1 MFQKNIL
8 PKPYK
13 KGPSMKIYILSRNK
27 ELYSTKRLFE
37 EATAKGWEVRVI
49 DYLKCTIEI
58 MKGELVVNYQG
69 KVLPIPDAIIPR
81 IGASRTFYGAAMVRH
96 FEMLDVFSTTG
107 NLALT
112 RSRDKLRSLQVL
124 SKNDVDMP
132 RTVFASNKS
141 NAKDVIELSGGAPL
155 VLKILEGT
163 QGVGVVLV
171 DSEKAAKS
179 VLDAFY
185 GMDVNLLVQEYIEEA
200 GGADIRAFV
209 VNGEVVGAMKRQGAE
224 GDFRSNLHQGGSAT
238 AYKLNRKEKAT
249 AIAAARAMG
258 LGVCGVDMIPSAR
271 GPLVME
277 VNSSPGLEGIE
288 KSTSINIAA
297 KIMEF
302 IEKSVRPGGP
312 ENLQKRKIKKDNIG
326 A

>member
-1 MFQKNIL
+1 MRV
-8 PKPYK
+8 
-13 KGPSMKIYILSRNK
+13 YILSRNK
-27 ELYSTKRLFE
+27 ELYSTRRLV
-37 EATAKGWEVRVI
+37 EAAEAKKWEVKVI

-58 MKGELVVNYQG
+58 MKGELIINYLG
-69 KVLPIPDAIIPR
+69 KVLPTPDAIIPR

-96 FEMLDVFSTTG
+96 FEMMDVFSTSG
-107 NLALT
+107 NLAIT

-132 RTVFASNKS
+132 KTVFASNKS
-141 NAKDVIELSGGAPL
+141 SAKDVIALSGGAPL

-163 QGVGVVLV
+163 QGVGVVLL

-224 GDFRSNLHQGGSAT
+224 GDFRSNLHQGGSAI
-238 AYKLNRKEKAT
+238 AHKLTRKEKST
-249 AIAAARAMG
+249 AIAAAKAMG

-288 KSTSINIAA
+288 KSTNLDIAG
-297 KIMEF
+297 KIMDY
-302 IEKSVRPGGP
+302 IEKSVVPAS
-312 ENLQKRKIKKDNIG
+312 EASTKKRK
-326 A
+326 

>member
-1 MFQKNIL
+1 MRV
-8 PKPYK
+8 
-13 KGPSMKIYILSRNK
+13 YILSRNK
-27 ELYSTKRLFE
+27 ELYSTKRLVEAAE
-37 EATAKGWEVRVI
+37 ERGWEVRVI
-49 DYLKCTIEI
+49 DYLKCSIEI
-58 MKGELVVNYQG
+58 MKDELKINYLG
-69 KVLPIPDAIIPR
+69 KELPTPDAIIPR

-96 FEMLDVFSTTG
+96 FEMMDVFSVTG
-107 NLALT
+107 SLAIK
-112 RSRDKLRSLQVL
+112 RSRDKLRSLQIL
-124 SKNDVDMP
+124 SKNGVDMP
-132 RTVFASNKS
+132 KTVFASNKS
-141 NAKDVIELSGGAPL
+141 NAKDVIKLSGGAPL

-200 GGADIRAFV
+200 GGADIRALIV
-209 VNGEVVGAMKRQGAE
+209 GGEVVGAMKRQGAE

-238 AYKLNRKEKAT
+238 AYKLSRKEKAM
-249 AIAAARAMG
+249 ALAAAKAMG
-258 LGVCGVDMIPSAR
+258 LGICGVDMIPSSR

-288 KSTSINIAA
+288 KSTKIDIAG
-297 KIMEF
+297 KIMSY
-302 IEKSVRPGGP
+302 IEKNVTPKS
-312 ENLQKRKIKKDNIG
+312 EINAKKRKLKKDSIG

>member
-1 MFQKNIL
+1 MIV
-8 PKPYK
+8 YV
-13 KGPSMKIYILSRNK
+13 LSRNEK
-27 ELYSTKRLFE
+27 LYSTARLV
-37 EATAKGWEVRVI
+37 EAAKAKNWDVKVI

-58 MKGELVVNYQG
+58 MKGELVINYLG
-69 KVLPIPDAIIPR
+69 KVLPTPDAIIPR
-81 IGASRTFYGAAMVRH
+81 IGASRTFYGTAMVRH
-96 FEMLDVFSTTG
+96 FEMMDVFSTAG
-107 NLALT
+107 NLAIA

-124 SKNDVDMP
+124 SKNSVDMP
-132 RTVFASNKS
+132 KTVFASNKS
-141 NAKDVIELSGGAPL
+141 SAKDVIALSGGAPL

-185 GMDVNLLVQEYIEEA
+185 GMDVNLLVQEFIEEA
-200 GGADIRAFV
+200 GGADIRALV
-209 VNGEVVGAMKRQGAE
+209 VGGEVVGAMKRQGAE

-238 AYKLNRKEKAT
+238 SYKLNRKEKST
-249 AIAAARAMG
+249 ALAAAKAMG
-258 LGVCGVDMIPSAR
+258 LGVCGVDMIPSSR

-288 KSTSINIAA
+288 KSTQLDIAG
-297 KIMEF
+297 KIMDY
-302 IEKSVRPGGP
+302 IEKNVTPADP
-312 ENLQKRKIKKDNIG
+312 NKKRRIKRDNIG

>member
-13 KGPSMKIYILSRNK
+13 RGPMRVYILSRNK
-27 ELYSTKRLFE
+27 DLYSTRRLFE
-37 EATAKGWEVRVI
+37 EATAKGWDVKVI

-58 MKGELVVNYQG
+58 MKGELLINYQG
-69 KVLPIPDAIIPR
+69 KLLPIPDAIIPR

-141 NAKDVIELSGGAPL
+141 SAKDVIELSGGAPL

-200 GGADIRAFV
+200 GGADIRALV
-209 VNGEVVGAMKRQGAE
+209 VNGEVVGAMKRQGAD

-249 AIAAARAMG
+249 ALAAARAMG
-258 LGVCGVDMIPSAR
+258 LGVCGVDMIPSSR

-288 KSTSINIAA
+288 KSTNLNIAA
-297 KIMEF
+297 KIMEY
-302 IEKSVRPGGP
+302 IEKSIKPTCSINP
-312 ENLQKRKIKKDNIG
+312 QKRKIKKDNIG

>member
-1 MFQKNIL
+1 
-8 PKPYK
+8 
-13 KGPSMKIYILSRNK
+13 MKVYILSRNK
-27 ELYSTKRLFE
+27 SLYSTQRLV
-37 EATAKGWEVRVI
+37 EAGEAKGWEIRVI
-49 DYLKCTIEI
+49 DYLKCSIEI
-58 MKGELVVNYQG
+58 MKGELKINYQG
-69 KVLPIPDAIIPR
+69 KELPIPDAIIPR
-81 IGASRTFYGAAMVRH
+81 IGASRTFYGTAMVRH
-96 FEMLDVFSTTG
+96 FEMMDVFSVSG
-107 NLALT
+107 NLAIA

-124 SKNDVDMP
+124 SKFDVDMP
-132 RTVFASNKS
+132 KTVFASNKS
-141 NAKDVIELSGGAPL
+141 NAKDIIELSGGAPL

-185 GMDVNLLVQEYIEEA
+185 GMDVNLLVQEFIEEA
-200 GGADIRAFV
+200 GGADIRALV
-209 VNGEVVGAMKRQGAE
+209 VGGEVVGAMKRQGAE

-238 AYKLNRKEKAT
+238 AYKLNRKEKST
-249 AIAAARAMG
+249 ALAAAKAMG

-288 KSTSINIAA
+288 KSTKLDIAG
-297 KIMEF
+297 KIMEH
-302 IEKSVRPGGP
+302 IEKNVTPRCP
-312 ENLQKRKIKKDNIG
+312 ENPTKKRKIKRDNIG

>member
-1 MFQKNIL
+1 L
-8 PKPYK
+8 RVYV
-13 KGPSMKIYILSRNK
+13 LSRDK
-27 ELYSTKRLFE
+27 SLYSTKRLVE
-37 EATAKGWEVRVI
+37 EAEAKGWEVRVI

-58 MKGELVVNYQG
+58 MKGELVINYLGQ
-69 KVLPIPDAIIPR
+69 VLPTPDAIIPR
-81 IGASRTFYGAAMVRH
+81 IGASRTFYGTAMVRH
-96 FEMLDVFSTTG
+96 FEMMEVFSTSG
-107 NLALT
+107 NLAIA

-124 SKNDVDMP
+124 SKNSVDMP
-132 RTVFASNKS
+132 KTVFASNKS
-141 NAKDVIELSGGAPL
+141 SAKDVIALSGGAPL

-200 GGADIRAFV
+200 GGADIRALV
-209 VNGEVVGAMKRQGAE
+209 VDGEVVGAMKRQGAE

-238 AYKLNRKEKAT
+238 AHKLTRKEKST
-249 AIAAARAMG
+249 AIAAAKAMG
-258 LGVCGVDMIPSAR
+258 LGVCGVDMIPSSR

-288 KSTSINIAA
+288 KSTSINIAG
-297 KIMEF
+297 KIMDY
-302 IEKSVRPGGP
+302 IEKSVVPRSK
-312 ENLQKRKIKKDNIG
+312 ENLKKRKIKKDNIG

>member
-8 PKPYK
+8 AKPYK
-13 KGPSMKIYILSRNK
+13 RGPMRVYILSRNK
-27 ELYSTKRLFE
+27 DLYSTRRLFE
-37 EATAKGWEVRVI
+37 EATAKGWDVKVI

-58 MKGELVVNYQG
+58 MKGELLINYQG
-69 KVLPIPDAIIPR
+69 KLLPIPDAIIPR

-96 FEMLDVFSTTG
+96 FEMLEVFSTTG

-124 SKNDVDMP
+124 SRNDVDMP

-141 NAKDVIELSGGAPL
+141 SAKDVIELSGGAPL

-200 GGADIRAFV
+200 GGADIRALV

-249 AIAAARAMG
+249 ALAAARAMG
-258 LGVCGVDMIPSAR
+258 LGVCGVDMIPSSR

-288 KSTSINIAA
+288 KSTNINIAA
-297 KIMEF
+297 KIMEY
-302 IEKSVRPGGP
+302 IEKSVKPTCSINP
-312 ENLQKRKIKKDNIG
+312 QKRKIKKDNIG

>member
-1 MFQKNIL
+1 MR
-8 PKPYK
+8 
-13 KGPSMKIYILSRNK
+13 IYILSRN
-27 ELYSTKRLFE
+27 ENLYSTKRLVQ
-37 EATAKGWEVRVI
+37 EATAKGWEVKVI

-58 MKGELVVNYQG
+58 MKGELLVNYEG
-69 KVLPIPDAIIPR
+69 KLLPIPDAIIPR
-81 IGASRTFYGAAMVRH
+81 IGASKTFYGAAMVRH
-96 FEMLDVFSTTG
+96 FEMQDVFSTTG

-124 SKNDVDMP
+124 SKNDVDLP

-141 NAKDVIELSGGAPL
+141 NAKDVIALSGGAPL

-171 DSEKAAKS
+171 DSKKAAKS

-200 GGADIRAFV
+200 NGTDIRAFIV
-209 VNGEVVGAMKRQGAE
+209 DNEVVGAMKRQGAE
-224 GDFRSNLHQGGSAT
+224 GDFRSNLHQGGSAV
-238 AYKLNRKEKAT
+238 AYKLSRKEKAT

-258 LGVCGVDMIPSAR
+258 LGVCGVDMIPSKR

-288 KSTSINIAA
+288 RSTNINIAQ
-297 KIMEF
+297 KIMDY
-302 IEKSVRPGGP
+302 IEKNIKPKSS
-312 ENLQKRKIKKDNIG
+312 NTQKRKIKKDNIG

>member
-1 MFQKNIL
+1 MRV
-8 PKPYK
+8 
-13 KGPSMKIYILSRNK
+13 YILSRNK
-27 ELYSTKRLFE
+27 ELYSTRRLVE
-37 EATAKGWEVRVI
+37 EAIAMGWEVKVV

-58 MKGELVVNYQG
+58 MKNELVVNYQG
-69 KVLPIPDAIIPR
+69 KILPTPDAIIPR
-81 IGASRTFYGAAMVRH
+81 IGASRTFYGTAMVRH
-96 FEMLDVFSTTG
+96 FEMMEVFSTSG
-107 NLALT
+107 NLAIA

-124 SKNDVDMP
+124 SKNGVDMP

-141 NAKDVIELSGGAPL
+141 SAKDVIALSGGTPL

-171 DSEKAAKS
+171 ESEKAAKS

-185 GMDVNLLVQEYIEEA
+185 GMDVNLLVQEFIEEA

-209 VNGEVVGAMKRQGAE
+209 VGGEVVGAMKRQGAE

-238 AYKLNRKEKAT
+238 IYKLGKKEKK
-249 AIAAARAMG
+249 IALDAAKAMG
-258 LGVCGVDMIPSAR
+258 LGVCGVDMIQSKR

-288 KSTSINIAA
+288 KSTNINIAG
-297 KIMEF
+297 KIMKYIAANVKPKRED
-302 IEKSVRPGGP
+302 E
-312 ENLQKRKIKKDNIG
+312 KRKIKKDKIG

>member
-1 MFQKNIL
+1 
-8 PKPYK
+8 
-13 KGPSMKIYILSRNK
+13 MKVYILSRNPS
-27 ELYSTKRLFE
+27 LYSTQRLV
-37 EATAKGWEVRVI
+37 EAGEQRGWEIRVI

-58 MKGELVVNYQG
+58 IKGELLINYLG
-69 KVLPIPDAIIPR
+69 KKLPVPDAIIPR
-81 IGASRTFYGAAMVRH
+81 IGASRTFYGTAMVRH
-96 FEMLDVFSTTG
+96 FEMMDVFSTSG
-107 NLALT
+107 NLAIA

-124 SKNDVDMP
+124 SKNSVDMP

-141 NAKDVIELSGGAPL
+141 SAKDVIALSGGAPL

-185 GMDVNLLVQEYIEEA
+185 GMDVNLLVQEFIEEA
-200 GGADIRAFV
+200 GGADIRALV
-209 VNGEVVGAMKRQGAE
+209 VGGEVVGAMRRQGAE

-238 AYKLNRKEKAT
+238 SYKLNRKEKST
-249 AIAAARAMG
+249 ALAAAKAMG
-258 LGVCGVDMIPSAR
+258 LGVCGVDMIPSSR

-288 KSTSINIAA
+288 KSTGIDIAG
-297 KIMEF
+297 KIMDY
-302 IEKSVRPGGP
+302 IEKSVPNPGDK
-312 ENLQKRKIKKDNIG
+312 KRRIKRDSIG

>member
-1 MFQKNIL
+1 MR
-8 PKPYK
+8 
-13 KGPSMKIYILSRNK
+13 IYILSRN
-27 ELYSTKRLFE
+27 ENLYSTKRLVE
-37 EATAKGWEVRVI
+37 EATAKGWEVKVI

-58 MKGELVVNYQG
+58 MKGELLVNYEG
-69 KVLPIPDAIIPR
+69 KLLPIPDAIIPR
-81 IGASRTFYGAAMVRH
+81 IGASKTFYGAAMVRH
-96 FEMLDVFSTTG
+96 FEMQDVFSTTG

-124 SKNDVDMP
+124 SKNDVDLP

-141 NAKDVIELSGGAPL
+141 NAKDVIALSGGAPL

-171 DSEKAAKS
+171 DSKKAAKS

-200 GGADIRAFV
+200 NGTDIRAFIV
-209 VNGEVVGAMKRQGAE
+209 DNEVVGAMKRQGAE
-224 GDFRSNLHQGGSAT
+224 GDFRSNLHQGGSAV
-238 AYKLNRKEKAT
+238 AYKLSRKEKAT

-258 LGVCGVDMIPSAR
+258 LGVCGVDMIPSKR

-288 KSTSINIAA
+288 KSTNINIAQ
-297 KIMEF
+297 KIMDY
-302 IEKSVRPGGP
+302 IEKNIKPKSS
-312 ENLQKRKIKKDNIG
+312 NTQKRKIKKDNIG

>member
-13 KGPSMKIYILSRNK
+13 RGPMRVYILSRNK
-27 ELYSTKRLFE
+27 DLYSTRRLFE
-37 EATAKGWEVRVI
+37 EATAKGWDVKVI

-58 MKGELVVNYQG
+58 MKGELLINYQG
-69 KVLPIPDAIIPR
+69 KLLPIPDAIIPR

-96 FEMLDVFSTTG
+96 FEMLEVFSTTG

-124 SKNDVDMP
+124 SRNDVDMP

-141 NAKDVIELSGGAPL
+141 SAKDVIELSGGAPL

-200 GGADIRAFV
+200 GGADIRALV
-209 VNGEVVGAMKRQGAE
+209 VNGEVVGEMKRQGAE

-249 AIAAARAMG
+249 ALAAARAMG
-258 LGVCGVDMIPSAR
+258 LGVCGVDMIPSSR

-288 KSTSINIAA
+288 KSTNINIAA
-297 KIMEF
+297 KIMEY
-302 IEKSVRPGGP
+302 IEKSIKPTCSINP
-312 ENLQKRKIKKDNIG
+312 QKRKIKKDNIG